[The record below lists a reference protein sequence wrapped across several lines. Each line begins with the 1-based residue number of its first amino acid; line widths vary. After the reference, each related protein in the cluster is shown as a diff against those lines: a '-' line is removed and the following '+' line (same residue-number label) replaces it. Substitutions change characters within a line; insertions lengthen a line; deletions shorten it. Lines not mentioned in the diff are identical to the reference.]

1 MPLSDVVD
9 IYRKSGK
16 PPFLKEGF
24 TAILPASE
32 DIITLIKKIVQA
44 NDNYQI
50 DEVLIDGNEIEVENL
65 TVSESQLAVVFDLGS
80 EIRHFQNIEQL
91 ISESSDIKKG
101 ELPVEFY
108 LFDEDI
114 YYQKG
119 NDVHGDLLKLKQ
131 LCVLISSLLK
141 LAHYHN
147 VKDLTEEHHLIFLSA
162 EKTDSPLVIAMI
174 PSADLLMGKLSK
186 VSILDDLIAD
196 EASTID
202 THHSAKI
209 TIFSTTLKEFLP
221 LSHNP
226 KDAFYYLVLN
236 WDDFADLYL
245 NNLKTYSSGFAF
257 HKAKKEVAEAEI
269 TFSEQLANIMS
280 DITGKILSIPVS
292 LAAIIAMAPASNS
305 VLIDCLILFGL
316 IISSVFIVGSIQ
328 NQQNRFSIVKQ
339 SQYIVFEAIQG
350 TALNFPEAL
359 EKRIKDMKDTTNRNI
374 YITQSW
380 LQLFRIIAWF
390 PCLLGAVFLCWKYD
404 ISKETIE
411 YIIIVSL
418 VTICI
423 LRALQK
429 LHHHLQKT

>member
-16 PPFLKEGF
+16 PPSSKAGF
-24 TAILPASE
+24 TATLVASE
-32 DIITLIKKIVQA
+32 EIITLIKKIVQT

-50 DEVLIDGNEIEVENL
+50 EEILLDGNDIEVEEL
-65 TVSESQLAVVFDLGS
+65 TVSESKLTIEFDLGS
-80 EIRHFQNIEQL
+80 NIHHFQNIDQL
-91 ISESSDIKKG
+91 VSKSSGIKKG
-101 ELPVEFY
+101 ELPIEFY

-114 YYQKG
+114 YYQEG
-119 NDVHGDLLKLKQ
+119 NDVHEDLLKLKQ
-131 LCVLISSLLK
+131 LCFLISSLLK

-147 VKDLTEEHHLIFLSA
+147 VKDLTEEHQLIFLSGD
-162 EKTDSPLVIAMI
+162 KTDGPLVITMA
-174 PSADLLMGKLSK
+174 PSAALLKAKLSK
-186 VSILDDLIAD
+186 VSILSDLIAD
-196 EASTID
+196 ESSVTD

-221 LSHNP
+221 PIHTPEDSFNH
-226 KDAFYYLVLN
+226 LVLN

-292 LAAIIAMAPASNS
+292 LAAIIAMVPASNS

-359 EKRIKDMKDTTNRNI
+359 EKRISDMKNTTNRNI
-374 YITQSW
+374 Y
-380 LQLFRIIAWF
+380 L
-390 PCLLGAVFLCWKYD
+390 
-404 ISKETIE
+404 
-411 YIIIVSL
+411 SL
-418 VTICI
+418 IHI
-423 LRALQK
+423 
-429 LHHHLQKT
+429 